1 MCYVSTNP
9 YLVSQNIPVST
20 KTLLILMMLA
30 FSHKNLA
37 FFCINSTLT
46 RSNSVKA
53 LLEIF

>member
-9 YLVSQNIPVST
+9 YVVSQNIPVST

-37 FFCINSTLT
+37 FFLH
-46 RSNSVKA
+46 K
-53 LLEIF
+53 